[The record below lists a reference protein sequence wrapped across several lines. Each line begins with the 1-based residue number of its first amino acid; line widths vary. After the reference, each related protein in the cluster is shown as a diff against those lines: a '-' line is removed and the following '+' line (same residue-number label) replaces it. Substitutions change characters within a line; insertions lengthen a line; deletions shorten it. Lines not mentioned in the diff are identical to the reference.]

1 MKIALNMFSVRK
13 SMEKDPDKTIEEIAK
28 MGYNWIEIYPGYAED
43 GLTPLTNGLHNPNRG
58 AKEEK
63 AWLDSYGIKVFGT
76 HFDDIILDDQ
86 FMCDAMLRY
95 HAELGTENV
104 GYRGGYFSGLEHLKR
119 RCDVYNKTAK
129 MCHDL
134 GMRFHYHNHFCEFQK
149 YEGKYIMD
157 WIMEYTDPDLVD
169 FELDTYWA
177 MRGGADYVEMISRY
191 PGRLCMIHQKDFPKN
206 YPAPANLFNGIY
218 DPSVVFVT
226 PGMKEPNS
234 SACLTAICFLAY
246 DAYTEIGNGI
256 MDIQKIIDEGN
267 RVGCPGIMI
276 EQDRSQLTELE
287 SARISIENLKK
298 YRGIEA

>member
-1 MKIALNMFSVRK
+1 MKIALNMFSVRE

-134 GMRFHYHNHFCEFQK
+134 GMRFHYHNHETQ
-149 YEGKYIMD
+149 
-157 WIMEYTDPDLVD
+157 PD
-169 FELDTYWA
+169 A
-177 MRGGADYVEMISRY
+177 
-191 PGRLCMIHQKDFPKN
+191 FPRTGF
-206 YPAPANLFNGIY
+206 PFRH
-218 DPSVVFVT
+218 
-226 PGMKEPNS
+226 
-234 SACLTAICFLAY
+234 
-246 DAYTEIGNGI
+246 TE
-256 MDIQKIIDEGN
+256 
-267 RVGCPGIMI
+267 RRP
-276 EQDRSQLTELE
+276 L
-287 SARISIENLKK
+287 
-298 YRGIEA
+298 

>member
-1 MKIALNMFSVRK
+1 MKIALNMFSVRE

-177 MRGGADYVEMISRY
+177 MPVSYT
-191 PGRLCMIHQKDFPKN
+191 H
-206 YPAPANLFNGIY
+206 
-218 DPSVVFVT
+218 
-226 PGMKEPNS
+226 
-234 SACLTAICFLAY
+234 LTLP
-246 DAYTEIGNGI
+246 T
-256 MDIQKIIDEGN
+256 
-267 RVGCPGIMI
+267 
-276 EQDRSQLTELE
+276 T
-287 SARISIENLKK
+287 
-298 YRGIEA
+298 